1 MRYQTVIWPDHRLDN
16 TMACKHDF
24 VRVSS
29 KWITEKFGLWHRRCL
44 SVSSPGLLYY
54 KQVHMVVRRE
64 RDHNWN
70 KPVSTVDDRAWCP
83 NTVLSGHQSKH
94 TLFATTQVK
103 IQARYRCPST
113 GSELEFCCFN
123 VGTSSL
129 LHTFF
134 LAIPRISTTLNAR
147 DDCFARVS
155 KWRLTVRKGRNLY
168 SRLYNI

>member
-1 MRYQTVIWPDHRLDN
+1 
-16 TMACKHDF
+16 MACKHDF

-29 KWITEKFGLWHRRCL
+29 KWITEEFVLWHRCCL

-54 KQVHMVVRRE
+54 KQVYTVVRRE

-70 KPVSTVDDRAWCP
+70 KPVSTADDRAWCP
-83 NTVLSGHQSKH
+83 NTVLSGHQSEH
-94 TLFATTQVK
+94 TLLATTQVK

-129 LHTFF
+129 LHTFPGNSEDIHYF
-134 LAIPRISTTLNAR
+134 EYPRRLLCS
-147 DDCFARVS
+147 CFKMASVDS
-155 KWRLTVRKGRNLY
+155 AKRKKFIQ
-168 SRLYNI
+168 SVI

>member
-1 MRYQTVIWPDHRLDN
+1 
-16 TMACKHDF
+16 MACKHDF

-54 KQVHMVVRRE
+54 KQVYTVVRRE

-83 NTVLSGHQSKH
+83 NAVLSGHQSEH

-103 IQARYRCPST
+103 IQARYRCPAEYRVRT
-113 GSELEFCCFN
+113 WVLLFQCGYQL
-123 VGTSSL
+123 L

-134 LAIPRISTTLNAR
+134 WQFRGYPLLWMPETTALLMFQNGVWQ
-147 DDCFARVS
+147 CE
-155 KWRLTVRKGRNLY
+155 KEEIYTVGYIIYRF
-168 SRLYNI
+168 SQS

>member
-1 MRYQTVIWPDHRLDN
+1 
-16 TMACKHDF
+16 MACKHDF

-29 KWITEKFGLWHRRCL
+29 KWITEEFVLWHRCCL

-83 NTVLSGHQSKH
+83 NTALSGHQSEH

-103 IQARYRCPST
+103 IQARYRCPAEYRVRT
-113 GSELEFCCFN
+113 W
-123 VGTSSL
+123 VL
-129 LHTFF
+129 LFQCGYQLPVAYFF

-147 DDCFARVS
+147 DDCFAHVS

>member
-1 MRYQTVIWPDHRLDN
+1 
-16 TMACKHDF
+16 MACKHDF

-54 KQVHMVVRRE
+54 KQVYTVVRRE

-83 NTVLSGHQSKH
+83 NTVLSSHQSEH

-134 LAIPRISTTLNAR
+134 WQFRGYPVLWMPETTALLMFQNGVWQ
-147 DDCFARVS
+147 CE
-155 KWRLTVRKGRNLY
+155 KEEIYTVGYIIYRF
-168 SRLYNI
+168 SQS